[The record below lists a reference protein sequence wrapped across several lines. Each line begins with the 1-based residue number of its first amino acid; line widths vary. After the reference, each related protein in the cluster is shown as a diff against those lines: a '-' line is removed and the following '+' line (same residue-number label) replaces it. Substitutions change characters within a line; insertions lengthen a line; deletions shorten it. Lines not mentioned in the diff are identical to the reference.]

1 MTSRSRARIDPGH
14 VLAWFLGGGLLGYG
28 AVSFLGF
35 GIFIVPIGL
44 VLAAWFVAR
53 HPEDTELVVLALL
66 FGGSVTFTVV
76 ALAGDGVGSHG
87 LDRGVTV
94 AVASGAG
101 FALDLVIRAR
111 RGGDDA

>member
-1 MTSRSRARIDPGH
+1 MTSRSRAGIDPGH
-14 VLAWFLGGGLLGYG
+14 VLAWLLGGGLLGYG

-44 VLAAWFVAR
+44 VLAAWFVVR
-53 HPEDTELVVLALL
+53 HPEGAELVVLALL

-76 ALAGDGVGSHG
+76 ALAADGVGSHG
-87 LDRGVTV
+87 LDRGVAV

-101 FALDLVIRAR
+101 SVVDLVIRAR
-111 RGGDDA
+111 RSGGDA